1 MWSLRPVQHWTW
13 ARRGNWV
20 DSRPCPRSTTDGVT
34 VVKQLCQSQP
44 MGFVPSFS
52 SSFSCSFFT
61 LFFSWLYLG
70 RGTWSYSQTT
80 WLISSTASM
89 WPWNGLKHSSQNQN
103 QKWTRFIVTFRV
115 LERLCN
121 VISRVYVCALSIP
134 LIFSKPCPLF
144 CTDACVLFCLYYLC
158 MLPCSLVTESK
169 LYGSN
174 WKTIFLPW
182 FWFTTYTYVDGMRL
196 S

>member
-20 DSRPCPRSTTDGVT
+20 GSRPCPRSTTDGVT
-34 VVKQLCQSQP
+34 VVKQLCQFQP

-103 QKWTRFIVTFRV
+103 QKWTRFIATFRV
-115 LERLCN
+115 LERLCK
-121 VISRVYVCALSIP
+121 VISMSMINSTDCPTLYTDFSQVLLSTSGVAKAGSGRACAQP
-134 LIFSKPCPLF
+134 K
-144 CTDACVLFCLYYLC
+144 A
-158 MLPCSLVTESK
+158 PCSSRSCHAISHEAHAS
-169 LYGSN
+169 G
-174 WKTIFLPW
+174 
-182 FWFTTYTYVDGMRL
+182 
-196 S
+196 